1 MDMKAQSGMKPMQHK
16 NEARGAIRL
25 LLGMMLAAFCAF
37 MPFHAPAFAQDAA
50 ELLLRMD
57 RLEAENRRLNGQVE
71 EMRFQLR
78 RLEDQSKRFQTDV
91 DFRFRDLE
99 QGKSGAR
106 PPAAASP
113 PAQRR
118 SDAFEPEANPNAA
131 GAPRPLAPPAA
142 NAPLDVSSPRAPV
155 ATTPPAAAT
164 GDAKSDF
171 DFARSLIERNDY
183 ELAEG
188 AFREFLRVHAKDRR
202 VPEATFWLGESYL
215 RRTRHREAAEQFLTV
230 TTKYGNSTRAPEAML
245 KLGVSLQGLGAKQEA
260 CATFSQVASKYPKAP
275 PNVLQSAQRERV
287 RAQC

>member
-1 MDMKAQSGMKPMQHK
+1 MDMKAKSGMKPMPHK
-16 NEARGAIRL
+16 NETRGVIRL
-25 LLGMMLAAFCAF
+25 LLRMMLAAFCAL

-71 EMRFQLR
+71 EMRFLIR
-78 RLEDQSKRFQTDV
+78 RLEDQSKRFQTDT

-99 QGKSGAR
+99 QGKGGAR
-106 PPAAASP
+106 PSAAP
-113 PAQRR
+113 PPQRR
-118 SDAFEPEANPNAA
+118 SDAFDPEASPNAA

-142 NAPLDVSSPRAPV
+142 NAPLDVASPRAP
-155 ATTPPAAAT
+155 AASPLPPAAS

-171 DFARSLIERNDY
+171 EFARSLIDRNDY

-188 AFREFLRVHAKDRR
+188 AFREFLRTHAKDRR

-215 RRTRHREAAEQFLTV
+215 RRTRHREAAEQFLNV
-230 TTKYGNSTRAPEAML
+230 TTKYGNSARAPEAML

-260 CATFSQVASKYPKAP
+260 CATFNQVPTKYPKAP
-275 PNVLQSAQRERV
+275 PAVLQSAQREKA